1 MSWTARRPAILLAA
15 AALVAVGL
23 PSGAVRG
30 QSLLDRP
37 DAVTGDWV
45 GASGTLYFHFVHR
58 FSESGAPEHK
68 VSNVP
73 TFLVAAGLPMR
84 LLAGLHYAT
93 NSQLA
98 PRYPNEH
105 EFFLRWS
112 PIQQREGAPLDLGGQ
127 VGYNIAAEGVDG
139 ELSLARRQGPVRA
152 IVAARVLSNPYA
164 VGETRFALAGGGT
177 LRLGRWVALAGDIA
191 TMLESEEG
199 TEAAWSAGIHLAIP
213 QTPHSLSLHASN
225 INAGTLQGVSRGG
238 DAVRYGFE
246 FTVPLTL
253 GRYFGRGRDD
263 VAEPAPAPAMPA
275 DAGRAAPAAGAL
287 QRARIASFAYAP
299 ARIEIAAGTTVE
311 WRNDDQ
317 MAHTV
322 TASDSS
328 FASPL
333 LQPGD
338 VWRHTFA
345 TPGSFDFYCSP
356 HPFMKGAVVVR

>member
-1 MSWTARRPAILLAA
+1 
-15 AALVAVGL
+15 
-23 PSGAVRG
+23 VRA

-45 GASGTLYFHFVHR
+45 GTSGTLYFHFVHR

-112 PIQQREGAPLDLGGQ
+112 PLQQREGAPLDLGGQ

-139 ELSLARRQGPVRA
+139 EVSIARRQGPVRA

-177 LRLGRWVALAGDIA
+177 LRLRRWVALAGDIA
-191 TMLESEEG
+191 TMLEADEG
-199 TEAAWSAGIHLAIP
+199 TEAAWSAGVHLAIP

-253 GRYFGRGRDD
+253 SRYFGRGPDD
-263 VAEPAPAPAMPA
+263 VVAPAPAPAMPT
-275 DAGRAAPAAGAL
+275 DNDRAAPATGPL

-299 ARIEIAAGTTVE
+299 ARIEITAGTTVE

-345 TPGSFDFYCSP
+345 TAGSYDFYCTP
-356 HPFMKGAVVVR
+356 HPFMKGVVVVR

>member
-1 MSWTARRPAILLAA
+1 MSGTVRRLATLLAPAALLAA
-15 AALVAVGL
+15 VTPCGTARA
-23 PSGAVRG
+23 

-37 DAVTGDWV
+37 DAVSGNWV
-45 GASGTLYFHFVHR
+45 GTSGTLYFHFVHR

-73 TFLVAAGLPMR
+73 TFLVAAGLPMH
-84 LLAGLHYAT
+84 LLAGMHYAT

-112 PIQQREGAPLDLGGQ
+112 PIRQVDGAPLDVGGQ
-127 VGYNIAAEGVDG
+127 AGYNVAAEGVDG
-139 ELSLARRQGPVRA
+139 ELSFARRQGPLRA
-152 IVAARVLSNPYA
+152 IVAARVLSNPFVA
-164 VGETRFALAGGGT
+164 GETRFALAGGAT
-177 LRLGRWVALAGDIA
+177 LRLGRWIALAGDMA
-191 TMLESEEG
+191 TMLEREEG
-199 TEAAWSAGIHLAIP
+199 TEAAWSAGVHLAIP

-238 DAVRYGFE
+238 DDVRYGFE
-246 FTVPLTL
+246 FTIPLTL
-253 GRYFGRGRDD
+253 SRYFGGRG
-263 VAEPAPAPAMPA
+263 
-275 DAGRAAPAAGAL
+275 DAAAPAAAPAAATDSARAAPLTGPI
-287 QRARIASFAYAP
+287 QHARIAGFAYAP
-299 ARIEIAAGTTVE
+299 ARIEITAGTTVE

-322 TASDSS
+322 TASDAS

-345 TPGSFDFYCSP
+345 TPGSYDFYCSP
-356 HPFMKGAVVVR
+356 HPFMKGVVVVG